1 MATHSLIVYLNAQ
14 PIGELRQEGSALS
27 FCYEESYLAKS
38 DALPLSLNLPL
49 QKILFDD
56 PSSRAFFANLLPEGE
71 VRNQI
76 ARQLG
81 ISAGNIF
88 GLLAAIG
95 GDCAGAVSLLPR
107 GVLPRRGK
115 NYRAVTEVELSKRLD
130 DLPAH
135 PLLSG
140 EKGVRLSLAGAQN
153 KLPIYWDG
161 NSYHI
166 PQENSP
172 SSHILKTA
180 MPQLNDTVIN
190 EAFCM
195 NLANRSGLPVPDA
208 EAVEING
215 KLVYRVARYDRYL
228 MTDGTL
234 KRLHQEDFC
243 QAIGVSPEL
252 KYENEG
258 GPGFKDCFK
267 LVAKWSDEPA
277 LDSLLLLRWSLYN
290 FLIGNADAHAKNLS
304 FLYTDGKIRLAPF
317 YDLLATAVYVRL
329 NNKFA
334 MNIGGQKDPRY
345 LMSQHLARFADDS
358 GIALRTVNDE
368 LNKLIRRLE
377 SEITALAGEYNA
389 RFGSL
394 AIIGDICRI
403 VSQRSAKGRG
413 LLV

>member
-1 MATHSLIVYLNAQ
+1 
-14 PIGELRQEGSALS
+14 
-27 FCYEESYLAKS
+27 
-38 DALPLSLNLPL
+38 
-49 QKILFDD
+49 
-56 PSSRAFFANLLPEGE
+56 
-71 VRNQI
+71 
-76 ARQLG
+76 
-81 ISAGNIF
+81 
-88 GLLAAIG
+88 
-95 GDCAGAVSLLPR
+95 
-107 GVLPRRGK
+107 
-115 NYRAVTEVELSKRLD
+115 
-130 DLPAH
+130 
-135 PLLSG
+135 
-140 EKGVRLSLAGAQN
+140 
-153 KLPIYWDG
+153 
-161 NSYHI
+161 
-166 PQENSP
+166 
-172 SSHILKTA
+172 